1 MKIISWNINGLKAM
15 MKKGLVDII
24 KKLNAD
30 FYLFQE
36 IKSKDI
42 PITFQLL
49 GYKVYS
55 FPAEKKGYSGV
66 MTLAKYDPLNV
77 YYGINNK
84 KFDIEGRVLTLEY
97 ENFYL
102 INVYFPNA
110 GQDTLKRLD
119 FKLEFD
125 KEFENYILSLKK
137 PCIICGDFNV
147 AHKDIDIYAP
157 DKFRR
162 YAGFTD
168 EERQWF
174 DHFLSLGFIDT
185 FRYINGDIIKYSWFS
200 PRGNMREKNLGWR
213 IDYCVVSKELKEKI
227 KNADILYD
235 IYGSDHLPVVLEID
249 I

>member
-15 MKKGLVDII
+15 IKKGLLDMMKI
-24 KKLNAD
+24 LNAD

-36 IKSKDI
+36 IKTKDI
-42 PITFQLL
+42 PLPFKMN
-49 GYKVYS
+49 YFVYS
-55 FPAEKKGYSGV
+55 FPAKEKGYSGV
-66 MTLAKYDPLNV
+66 MTLTKIKPLNV
-77 YYGINNK
+77 IYGIGES
-84 KFDIEGRVLTLEY
+84 KFDDEGRVLTLEY
-97 ENFYL
+97 DSFYL

-125 KEFENYILSLKK
+125 KKFEEFVLSLKK

-147 AHKDIDIYAP
+147 AHKEIDIYDP
-157 DKFRR
+157 NRFRR

-185 FRYINGDIIKYSWFS
+185 FRYIKGNIIKYSWF
-200 PRGNMREKNLGWR
+200 PYFIEARKKNLGWR
-213 IDYCVVSKELKEKI
+213 IDYCVVSKDIIDKVKD
-227 KNADILYD
+227 ADILYD
-235 IYGSDHLPVVLEID
+235 FYGSDHLPVVLEI
-249 I
+249 IL